1 MNEDALHPIDDY
13 KECQRLRRVIHE
25 RAVELKEEQ
34 KLHKETVRLL
44 EVEIEDGATAK
55 WKALGELKRLKEELK
70 HLKEEIEETTNE
82 CCIAITDAR
91 EAKEK
96 ADDLAAQITSWQNTE
111 AYLNS
116 EIRGKIEENNA
127 LTVLLKLKL

>member
-34 KLHKETVRLL
+34 KLHKETVRQSMRI
-44 EVEIEDGATAK
+44 IEDH
-55 WKALGELKRLKEELK
+55 KRLKEELK

>member
-13 KECQRLRRVIHE
+13 KECQRLRRVIRE

-34 KLHKETVRLL
+34 KLHKETVRQSMRI
-44 EVEIEDGATAK
+44 IEDH
-55 WKALGELKRLKEELK
+55 KRLKEELK
-70 HLKEEIEETTNE
+70 HLKDEIEETTNE